1 MYLKFLLG
9 PLLEDALN
17 AYQWGELV
25 CLLHTAFQFVNGDS
39 SQLTTFI
46 GPLRPLPPVSS
57 SVNVGCSSALTGLSL
72 GTFFA

>member
-1 MYLKFLLG
+1 MYLNFLLG

-17 AYQWGELV
+17 A

-57 SVNVGCSSALTGLSL
+57 SVNAGCSSALTGLSM